1 MSCLSVT
8 FRRLFISSKK
18 QKWSDFEGESRWEG
32 ELEIVEEGETIE
44 KGICMRKESIF
55 NLKKKKEK
63 LRIKEMKRTGEGVL
77 SEAEH

>member
-1 MSCLSVT
+1 LEGAEGGK
-8 FRRLFISSKK
+8 FII
-18 QKWSDFEGESRWEG
+18 R
-32 ELEIVEEGETIE
+32 I
-44 KGICMRKESIF
+44 ICMRKESIF